1 MRRKLTKLGLEVQLA
16 LVCLLC
22 LCVGVTLCHSNGSL
36 NYPSAGKARSY
47 PAALPFVIADLDG
60 DQKPDLALV
69 ELGSQRSANT
79 TYSIR
84 LQLSAGADLAI
95 GVNGPLGGLRVAARD
110 VNGDDK
116 VDLIV
121 TSNLDADFLEVL
133 LNDGHGN
140 FSVAAPGAY
149 PELENKSDAFL
160 NAPAGPIADQTSLE
174 SLRSSFGEQGIT
186 GSDYY
191 RPPSSDEFPLTKNQT
206 ALRQVV
212 YARLGRS
219 PPGTLSLA

>member
-22 LCVGVTLCHSNGSL
+22 LGVGVTLCHSNGSF
-36 NYPSAGKARSY
+36 NHSSAGKARSY

-60 DQKPDLALV
+60 DQKPDVALV
-69 ELGSQRSANT
+69 ELGSQRSAKT

-84 LQLSAGADLAI
+84 LQLSAGAELAI
-95 GVNGPLGGLRVAARD
+95 GVSGPLGGLRVAARD

-121 TSNLDADFLEVL
+121 TSDLDADFLEVL

-149 PELENKSDAFL
+149 PELENEPDVFL
-160 NAPAGPIADQTSLE
+160 NSPAGPVVDQTTLASV
-174 SLRSSFGEQGIT
+174 RSSLGEQDLPGYDCRR
-186 GSDYY
+186 G
-191 RPPSSDEFPLTKNQT
+191 PSSDPFPLTKNQA
-206 ALRQVV
+206 ALLQI
-212 YARLGRS
+212 AHSPLGRS
-219 PPGTLSLA
+219 PPVFVVLS

>member
-22 LCVGVTLCHSNGSL
+22 LGVGVTLCHSNGSL
-36 NYPSAGKARSY
+36 KSWPARKARSY

-60 DQKPDLALV
+60 DQKPDLAMV
-69 ELGSQRSANT
+69 ELGSQRSAKT

-84 LQLSAGADLAI
+84 LQLSAGAELAI

-116 VDLIV
+116 VDLVV
-121 TSNLDADFLEVL
+121 TSNLDAEFLEVL

-149 PELENKSDAFL
+149 PELKSESDEFL
-160 NAPAGPIADQTSLE
+160 NAPAWPVADQTTLE
-174 SLRSSFGEQGIT
+174 SLRSSFSEQGVA
-186 GSDYY
+186 SNVYHH
-191 RPPSSDEFPLTKNQT
+191 PPSTDQFPLTKNQT

-212 YARLGRS
+212 HVRLGRS
-219 PPGTLSLA
+219 PPAAVSLA